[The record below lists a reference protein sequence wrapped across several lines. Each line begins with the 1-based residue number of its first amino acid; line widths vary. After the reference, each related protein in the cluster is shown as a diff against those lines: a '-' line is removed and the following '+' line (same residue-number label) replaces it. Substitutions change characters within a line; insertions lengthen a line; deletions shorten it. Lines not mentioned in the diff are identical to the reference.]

1 MRVEVYGC
9 KDGEYSV
16 WSSWSKC
23 SAICGGGQR
32 LRIRTCTNPPPSP
45 GGTSCVGLGPNMQTS
60 SCNVAHCS
68 VNGGYSDWGP
78 YGQCSKTCGG
88 GVQTKTRS
96 CTNPPPQNGGRDC
109 SSLGPS
115 SSSRECNRNPCPING
130 GYSDWGPYSQCSKTC
145 GRGKQTKTRTCTNP
159 PPQHGGNNCSS
170 LGPSISSRHCNNFQ
184 CKKPWK
190 PVGCYQNRGRALGD
204 ILLGVAGNATMIS
217 KLDACKKKAASKAVA
232 LFGLDDKKCW
242 TGQNAINSFYKYG
255 TSAQCSYSDN
265 HEVAI
270 GSFAS
275 ESIYVYLMSKK
286 GDLEQLGCYSNK
298 SPTYA
303 LPDSFDDN
311 VSSVSGADAIF
322 NYCKTKA
329 ESSGYKIFGVDD
341 KNCWSD
347 NMKDYRYDKYGK
359 SKQLCLFSNA
369 GTGNAHGQ
377 HKYGNVFVYKM
388 E

>member
-1 MRVEVYGC
+1 
-9 KDGEYSV
+9 
-16 WSSWSKC
+16 
-23 SAICGGGQR
+23 
-32 LRIRTCTNPPPSP
+32 
-45 GGTSCVGLGPNMQTS
+45 
-60 SCNVAHCS
+60 
-68 VNGGYSDWGP
+68 
-78 YGQCSKTCGG
+78 
-88 GVQTKTRS
+88 
-96 CTNPPPQNGGRDC
+96 
-109 SSLGPS
+109 
-115 SSSRECNRNPCPING
+115 
-130 GYSDWGPYSQCSKTC
+130 
-145 GRGKQTKTRTCTNP
+145 
-159 PPQHGGNNCSS
+159 
-170 LGPSISSRHCNNFQ
+170 
-184 CKKPWK
+184 
-190 PVGCYQNRGRALGD
+190 
-204 ILLGVAGNATMIS
+204 MIS

-255 TSAQCSYSDN
+255 TSAQCSYSNN